1 MPELYSGRRLDRP
14 RSAGLR
20 RPTIDPD
27 SFAHFSERIARF
39 LGTGRY
45 LMIQTIIVTLWMGL
59 NITAVVW
66 RFDPYPFILLNLVFS
81 AQAAYAAPLILLA
94 QYRQSDRD
102 RISLGEDRNRAER
115 TTADTE
121 FLARELAALRI
132 AVGGA
137 ITRDYLRGELQRARH
152 LLPAAPGTQPGQ
164 TNQHRPSWP

>member
-27 SFAHFSERIARF
+27 SFAHFSERVARF

-45 LMIQTIIVTLWMGL
+45 LVIQTIIVAIWMGL
-59 NITAVVW
+59 NVAAVAW

-94 QYRQSDRD
+94 QYRQADRD

-115 TTADTE
+115 TTEDTE

-132 AVGGA
+132 AVGEA
-137 ITRDYLRGELQRARH
+137 VTRDYLRDD
-152 LLPAAPGTQPGQ
+152 LLTINPQSAPPPTTHVRSGTDFE
-164 TNQHRPSWP
+164 H